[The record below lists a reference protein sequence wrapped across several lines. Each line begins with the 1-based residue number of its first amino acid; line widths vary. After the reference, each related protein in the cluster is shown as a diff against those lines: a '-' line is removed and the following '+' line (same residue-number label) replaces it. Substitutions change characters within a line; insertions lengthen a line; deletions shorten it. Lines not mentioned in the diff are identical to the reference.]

1 MIIYIYIYFESQR
14 RIKTCMSKL
23 RIILLMTVSLC
34 IATQFDMSLVSNWS
48 SKMNFMTTI
57 QVIEEMPTVPPSFQ
71 C

>member
-1 MIIYIYIYFESQR
+1 
-14 RIKTCMSKL
+14 MSKL